1 MVPRRV
7 SRFITSLDKR
17 DLGQSKYSQREKTK
31 EIKREIVTSEKP
43 HRGLDFNTARAIGES
58 GPQESENQR
67 TWAWYSQSLASLLF
81 KKKLPFNLFLS
92 FISQANQHGA
102 L

>member
-58 GPQESENQR
+58 GPQESEPKDVG
-67 TWAWYSQSLASLLF
+67 LVF
-81 KKKLPFNLFLS
+81 PKPGLS
-92 FISQANQHGA
+92 PV
-102 L
+102 